1 MQDIIYAGARCHHMP
16 SGRSFSLRPPAA
28 WCAVDRHA
36 GCTAARRERIVS
48 SDDLDLRV
56 LQHIGST
63 FRDQIRQA
71 DQKASI
77 VMAFIAGLFTLNR
90 DALGPTR
97 DAMLS
102 WMNIRA
108 ALAALLFSM
117 LFVSMAAAFWT
128 IVPRID
134 KSVASILFWQNWR
147 SDAALAEI
155 ETRIGDPAFVR
166 CELIRDIRLLAR
178 VIHRKL
184 FWLRVALVALYV
196 ALVVFGVLVS
206 ARAFDFGA
214 VAASVP
220 LR

>member
-1 MQDIIYAGARCHHMP
+1 MSP
-16 SGRSFSLRPPAA
+16 
-28 WCAVDRHA
+28 
-36 GCTAARRERIVS
+36 
-48 SDDLDLRV
+48 DDLDIRV

-90 DALGPTR
+90 DALGPAR

-102 WMNIRA
+102 WMNVRA

-147 SDAALAEI
+147 SDTASGDVEA
-155 ETRIGDPAFVR
+155 RIGEPAFVR
-166 CELIRDIRLLAR
+166 RELIRDIRLLAR

-184 FWLRVALVALYV
+184 FWLRVALIALYV
-196 ALVVFGVLVS
+196 SLLVFGVLVS
-206 ARAFDFGA
+206 ARAFA
-214 VAASVP
+214 
-220 LR
+220 L